1 MLYDVL
7 PPLLLFVSFGGI
19 IVVVSRVVMRMRN
32 QQFSEEIQAEVD
44 STKPIHEES
53 LLGPRQAGVMLMGN
67 RLKYMAMS
75 TKSGVVGAFGA
86 AGRAVT
92 SIRARRLER
101 KQERQDVATVSEQS
115 SAVGEVQMPET
126 GLRDRIAVLAQ
137 RGKEGLSSLQQ
148 EIANRVPDPKAVGER
163 FASVKNRVTTRRQVV
178 QQEEEPAPKSSP
190 VIRLVRHNPAEEQ
203 PKEEKQ
209 KQGIMSQILKREK
222 EVGAIAQAEAAI
234 AKKDF
239 DAAEDALIPYIMK
252 HAGDTKAYM
261 LLGKSAIGKEA
272 WDEAME
278 IFQQAIKLDDTL
290 VDAYANLGHAAL
302 NAGKFTLAIQ
312 SLQHARDMDANN
324 VQIRE
329 ELLFI
334 ARRMDNKV
342 VEKGVLEELALLKE
356 QA

>member
-19 IVVVSRVVMRMRN
+19 IVVVSRVVLRMRN

-67 RLKYMAMS
+67 RLKHMAMS
-75 TKSGVVGAFGA
+75 TKSGVAGAFGA

-92 SIRARRLER
+92 SLRTRRQER
-101 KQERQDVATVSEQS
+101 KQEKQDLATASEEASVAGQ
-115 SAVGEVQMPET
+115 VQMPET

-148 EIANRVPDPKAVGER
+148 EIASRVPDPKTVGER
-163 FASVKNRVTTRRQVV
+163 FASVKNRVTTRRPVAV
-178 QQEEEPAPKSSP
+178 EEEVAPKSSP

-234 AKKDF
+234 ANKNF
-239 DAAEDALIPYIMK
+239 DAAEDVLVPHIMK

-278 IFQQAIKLDDTL
+278 IFQQVIKLDDTL
-290 VDAYANLGHAAL
+290 VEAYANLGHAAL

-312 SLQHARDMDANN
+312 SLQHARDMDASN